1 MTTLTAPPDS
11 PATRPGRRRR
21 TRRPSRPCGAG
32 GAFYLMVLPALALF
46 LLFHTVPV
54 LQGVYYSLT
63 DYAGYGR
70 YHFIG
75 LDNYL
80 HLFQDDRVWD
90 SYLFTFRFAA
100 VATVATNLLALAV
113 ALGLNGR
120 IRFRTTL
127 RGVFF
132 VPNVLAILV
141 VGYIFNYFFSN
152 SLPYIGQKLGI
163 GALSTSI
170 LADPD
175 LAWVG
180 VVVLAVWQAAAF
192 NVIIYLAG
200 LQTVPEDLY
209 EAATLDGAGAWQR
222 FRSVT
227 LPLIGPF
234 VTINMVL
241 SMRNFLQVFDHIA
254 ALTQGGPGTST
265 TSVAYLIYTGG
276 LAGGEYA
283 YQTADAV
290 VFFLCIVAVSV
301 FQLRILQR
309 REGSI

>member
-1 MTTLTAPPDS
+1 MTAVTTPPPITSTDLGPRRS
-11 PATRPGRRRR
+11 GRLPRSTGR
-21 TRRPSRPCGAG
+21 AY
-32 GAFYLMVLPALALF
+32 YLMVLPALALF
-46 LLFHTVPV
+46 LLFHTFPV

-63 DYAGYGR
+63 NYAGYGR
-70 YHFIG
+70 YDFVG
-75 LDNYL
+75 LNNYIN
-80 HLFQDDRVWD
+80 LFQDSRVWD
-90 SYLFTFRFAA
+90 SYVFTFQFAL
-100 VATVATNLLALAV
+100 VATVLTNLIALAI
-113 ALGLNGR
+113 ALGLNGK
-120 IRFRTTL
+120 IRFRNTL

-132 VPNVLAILV
+132 IPNVLAILI
-141 VGYIFNYFFSN
+141 VGYIFNYLFSN
-152 SLPYIGQKLGI
+152 SLPYIAEKLGI

-170 LADPD
+170 LADPE

-180 VVVLAVWQAAAF
+180 VVILAVWQAMAF

-241 SMRNFLQVFDHIA
+241 ALRNFLQVFDHIA
-254 ALTQGGPGTST
+254 ALTKGGPGTST
-265 TSVAYLIYTGG
+265 TSVAYLIYNGG
-276 LAGGEYA
+276 LNGGEYA
-283 YQTADAV
+283 YQTANAV
-290 VFFLCIVAVSV
+290 VFFICIVVISI

>member
-1 MTTLTAPPDS
+1 MTAVTAPPPSTSAD
-11 PATRPGRRRR
+11 PTPRRPRRRPPSTGRR
-21 TRRPSRPCGAG
+21 A
-32 GAFYLMVLPALALF
+32 YYVMVLPALALF
-46 LLFHTVPV
+46 LLFHTFPV

-70 YHFIG
+70 YDFVG
-75 LDNYL
+75 LSNYL
-80 HLFQDDRVWD
+80 DLFQDSRIWE
-90 SYLFTFRFAA
+90 SYLFTFQFAL
-100 VATVATNLLALAV
+100 VATVLTNLIALAV

-120 IRFRTTL
+120 IRFRNTL

-132 VPNVLAILV
+132 IPNVLAILI
-141 VGYIFNYFFSN
+141 VGYIFNYLFSN
-152 SLPYIGQKLGI
+152 SLPYIAEKLGI
-163 GALSTSI
+163 EALSTSI

-180 VVVLAVWQAAAF
+180 VVILAVWQAVAF

-209 EAATLDGAGAWQR
+209 EAATLDGAGSWQR

-241 SMRNFLQVFDHIA
+241 ALRNFLQVFDHIA
-254 ALTQGGPGTST
+254 ALTKGGPGTST
-265 TSVAYLIYTGG
+265 TSVAYLIYNGG
-276 LAGGEYA
+276 LNGGEYA
-283 YQTADAV
+283 YQTANAV
-290 VFFLCIVAVSV
+290 LFFICIVVISI

-309 REGSI
+309 REGSV

>member
-1 MTTLTAPPDS
+1 MTAVTAPPPSTSAD
-11 PATRPGRRRR
+11 PTPRRPRRRP
-21 TRRPSRPCGAG
+21 PSRGCRA
-32 GAFYLMVLPALALF
+32 YYVMVLPALALF
-46 LLFHTVPV
+46 LLFHTFPV

-70 YHFIG
+70 YDFVG
-75 LDNYL
+75 LSNYL
-80 HLFQDDRVWD
+80 DLFQDSRIWE
-90 SYLFTFRFAA
+90 SYLFTFQFAL
-100 VATVATNLLALAV
+100 VATVLTNLIALAI

-120 IRFRTTL
+120 IRFRNTL

-132 VPNVLAILV
+132 IPNVLAILI
-141 VGYIFNYFFSN
+141 VGYIFNYLFSN
-152 SLPYIGQKLGI
+152 SLPYIAEKLGI
-163 GALSTSI
+163 EALSTSI

-180 VVVLAVWQAAAF
+180 VVILAVWQAVAF
-192 NVIIYLAG
+192 NLIIYLAG

-209 EAATLDGAGAWQR
+209 EAATLDGAGSWQR

-241 SMRNFLQVFDHIA
+241 ALRNFLQVFDHIA
-254 ALTQGGPGTST
+254 ALTKGGPGTST
-265 TSVAYLIYTGG
+265 TSVAYLIYNGG
-276 LAGGEYA
+276 LNGGEYA
-283 YQTADAV
+283 YQTANAV
-290 VFFLCIVAVSV
+290 LFFICIVVISI

-309 REGSI
+309 REGSV

>member
-1 MTTLTAPPDS
+1 MTTLTAPPRS
-11 PATRPGRRRR
+11 PSASTGTRRRR
-21 TRRPSRPCGAG
+21 LLPRPKG
-32 GAFYLMVLPALALF
+32 GAFYLMVIPALALF
-46 LLFHTVPV
+46 LLFHTFPV
-54 LQGVYYSLT
+54 LQGIYYSLT
-63 DYAGYGR
+63 NYAGYGR
-70 YHFIG
+70 YHYVG

-80 HLFQDDRVWD
+80 NLFQDNRIWD
-90 SYLFTFRFAA
+90 SYLFTFQFAV
-100 VATVATNLLALAV
+100 VATVLTNLIALAV

-120 IRFRTTL
+120 IRFRNTL

-132 VPNVLAILV
+132 IPNVLAILV
-141 VGYIFNYFFSN
+141 VGYVFNYFFSN
-152 SLPYIGQKLGI
+152 SLPYIAQKLGI

-180 VVVLAVWQAAAF
+180 VVILAVWQAVAF
-192 NVIIYLAG
+192 NIIIYLAG
-200 LQTVPEDLY
+200 LQTVPEELY

-241 SMRNFLQVFDHIA
+241 AMRNFLQVFDHIT

-276 LAGGEYA
+276 LNGGEYA
-283 YQTADAV
+283 YQTANAV
-290 VFFLCIVAVSV
+290 VFFLCIVVISI
-301 FQLRILQR
+301 FQLRVLQR
-309 REGSI
+309 REGSV